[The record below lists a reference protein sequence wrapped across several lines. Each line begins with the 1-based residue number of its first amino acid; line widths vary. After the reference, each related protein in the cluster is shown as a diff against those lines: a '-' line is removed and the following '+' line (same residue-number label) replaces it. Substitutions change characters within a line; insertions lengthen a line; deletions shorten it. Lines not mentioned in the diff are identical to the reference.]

1 MTPEEIKKMI
11 ENGIDTSMVDVAGDG
26 THFEATVVS
35 DEFEGKMPVD
45 RHKLVFQAL
54 GNAME
59 EDIHALSIRTYTT
72 EQWNNLINRS

>member
-11 ENGIDTSMVDVAGDG
+11 ENGIDTSIVNVSGDG
-26 THFEATVVS
+26 THFEAVIVS

-45 RHKLVFQAL
+45 RHKLVYQTL
-54 GNAME
+54 GNAMK

-72 EQWNNLINRS
+72 EQWGNLNNGS